1 MTNINTIQ
9 KPSNDFQNVAAAKPL
24 EFISVFRESN
34 ALGPRIVAVDMTINR
49 PNDRALLAYDVNFDI
64 RKGQTVGF
72 TGPNGSGKSTLFRAF
87 RDVHTEGSGDTFV
100 ISAPETD
107 IFFASQEIRK
117 FPASL
122 PHIMAYPKLFTE
134 FSHEEYE
141 QALRDAELE
150 EIIIHLPWHAAQPEN
165 LKELVTPFLDRQLS
179 EIVQFVDRSNLDS
192 VISGFEKVLRTNFKA
207 PVSLTGHLDP
217 SKHDQLCDMLIEHGQ
232 KVLSENIEGEKSRL
246 FRPRALGKNIGKTF
260 VENATSIIERWLL
273 HGERMTLSG
282 GQQQRLLFARAFMHA
297 KNTSIFM
304 MDEPTSA
311 LKGDTAHLMMGKL
324 MEKRNPDSIVIAIV
338 HDNSLLEHFSHHLEL
353 HSDKTM
359 TLRELDKKSVAP
371 RVEPPPTANL

>member
-1 MTNINTIQ
+1 MTNVNSIQ
-9 KPSNDFQNVAAAKPL
+9 KPTNDFHSVATP
-24 EFISVFRESN
+24 EPSDFISVFRESN

-49 PNDRALLAYDVNFDI
+49 PNDRALLAYGVNFDI

-72 TGPNGSGKSTLFRAF
+72 IGPNGSGKSTLFRAF

-150 EIIIHLPWHAAQPEN
+150 EIIIHLPWHASKPET
-165 LKELVTPFLDRQLS
+165 LKKLLTEFLDKQLN
-179 EIVQFVDRSNLDS
+179 EISASIEKSNIDP
-192 VISGFEKVLRTNFKA
+192 IIQGFERIIRKNLAVPASLIGNF
-207 PVSLTGHLDP
+207 DQ
-217 SKHDQLCDMLIEHGQ
+217 SKHDELCDLLIEHARN
-232 KVLSENIEGEKSRL
+232 VLSDDREFDGKWLMRPEK
-246 FRPRALGKNIGKTF
+246 LGKNIGKAF

-311 LKGDTAHLMMGKL
+311 LKSDTAHLMMRKL
-324 MEKRNPDSIVIAIV
+324 MEKRNPDSIVVAII

-353 HSDKTM
+353 HADKTM
-359 TLRELDKKSVAP
+359 TLRELDKGSLAP
-371 RVEPPPTANL
+371 KAEPPPTADL